1 MTNPPSDDL
10 KKVLV
15 VDDDPNIFELVQLYM
30 VAEDIEVLQA
40 MDAYSGLDVAMRQQ
54 PDIIVLDVMMP
65 GMSGLEM
72 CRTLRETPPI
82 EETQVLMLS
91 AKAKPED
98 IEAGYDAGANRYVTK
113 PFEPQELAVI
123 IEEMMA

>member
-1 MTNPPSDDL
+1 MTNPPNDI

-30 VAEDIEVLQA
+30 VADNIEVLQA
-40 MDAYSGLDVAMRQQ
+40 LDAYTGLDIALRQK
-54 PDIIVLDVMMP
+54 PDIILLDVMMP

-82 EETQVLMLS
+82 EETLVLMLS

-98 IEAGYDAGANRYVTK
+98 IEAGYAAGANRYVTK
-113 PFEPQELAVI
+113 PFEPQALATI